1 MNPLLGKPFLKYE
14 KDSSVSDRVHQK
26 LILEIKVSTTKILLK
41 YDCWEKIF
49 FTRDFRSS
57 PM

>member
-41 YDCWEKIF
+41 YDC
-49 FTRDFRSS
+49 
-57 PM
+57 